1 MQKTSK
7 EMVLRVTQIAEL
19 MTGFGPRRSSIG
31 LRYGRNLWTRTVDW
45 GISFVRQ
52 YLPPLHWIGSATFA
66 ISLFLYVRL
75 CAFTVRLT
83 PSSCCR
89 WPELPVPCVLALW
102 HGCAPSLLV
111 AIAAR
116 RPRAPLA
123 IMVARDPRG
132 DSLSLLCRLLG
143 LRVVRGDREQG
154 GWEAL
159 ADLAGE
165 IERGACAIIT
175 ADGGGPAREAK
186 LGAVALASA
195 TGVPLLALGADC
207 HPALSMPHKWD
218 AARNPI
224 PFSRLAVSI
233 SESYHCPF
241 SLDLSSIEHSRC
253 SLQSMLNETFA
264 ATRFQD
270 DH

>member
-1 MQKTSK
+1 MDKPSK
-7 EMVLRVTQIAEL
+7 EMVLRISQIADL
-19 MTGFGPRRSSIG
+19 ITDSGPRRSSIG
-31 LRYGRNLWTRTVDW
+31 PRYGRNLWTRSVDR

-52 YLPPLHWIGSATFA
+52 YLPPLHYIGSVTFA
-66 ISLFLYVRL
+66 ISLFLYIRL

-83 PSSCCR
+83 TSGCYH
-89 WPELPVPCVLALW
+89 WPELP
-102 HGCAPSLLV
+102 APSVLRMCTVAGWV

-116 RPRAPLA
+116 RPRVSLA

-159 ADLAGE
+159 AELAGE
-165 IERGACAIIT
+165 IERGACATIT

-186 LGAVALASA
+186 VGTVALASA

-207 HPALSMPHKWD
+207 YPALSMPHKWD
-218 AARNPI
+218 APRNPL
-224 PFSRLAVSI
+224 PFSRLAITV
-233 SESYHCPF
+233 SESFHCATVALLSQIRNPTPRRE
-241 SLDLSSIEHSRC
+241 SITNADLEVS
-253 SLQSMLNETFA
+253 FGG
-264 ATRFQD
+264 
-270 DH
+270 

>member
-1 MQKTSK
+1 MEKPSK
-7 EMVLRVTQIAEL
+7 EMVLRITQIADL
-19 MTGFGPRRSSIG
+19 ITDSGPRRSSIG
-31 LRYGRNLWTRTVDW
+31 PRYGRNLWMRSVDR

-52 YLPPLHWIGSATFA
+52 YLPPLHYIGSATFA
-66 ISLFLYVRL
+66 ISLFLYIRL

-83 PSSCCR
+83 TSGCYH
-89 WPELPVPCVLALW
+89 WPELPAPSVLALW
-102 HGCAPSLLV
+102 HGCAPSLPV

-116 RPRAPLA
+116 RPRASLS

-159 ADLAGE
+159 AELAGE
-165 IERGACAIIT
+165 IERGACATIT

-186 LGAVALASA
+186 VGAVALASA

-207 HPALSMPHKWD
+207 YPALSMPHKWD
-218 AARNPI
+218 APRNPI
-224 PFSRLAVSI
+224 PFSRLAITV
-233 SESYHCPF
+233 SESIHCPF

-253 SLQSMLNETFA
+253 RLQSMLNESSA
-264 ATRFQD
+264 ATSFQD